1 MNTYTYARVFELF
14 KVLFCIKILKN
25 KNFVVLSR
33 YGKKGNF
40 VPLRPEIKNGT
51 FFAMEWLNTLLF
63 DSESIAHIL
72 LLYSFV
78 IAVGVWLGKI
88 KFWGV
93 SLGVAFILFAGIV
106 VGHFGLTAN
115 PKTLAFIQDFG
126 LILFVYSL
134 GLQVGPSFFTSFR
147 KGGMKMNRLAI
158 LQVFLNIGVAICVF
172 FLLFPRADASSFAM
186 LVGVLSGA
194 VTNTPGLGAAQEA
207 LNQTGM
213 GGIDIATGYACAYPL
228 AVLSV
233 ILVPMIVKAV
243 CHIKS
248 ETEDMQLANL
258 EQEDSSVKP
267 CRQYIEMHNERLDG
281 KTILE
286 VRKIVNREFMCSRLR
301 HDGMVETP
309 HKDSVVRC
317 GDQMCIVSSEDDAE
331 AILTIL
337 GTTAE
342 VDWDNTKGQE
352 PLVSRRI
359 VVTKDKINGKTLGQ
373 LHLGSIYDVTITRVM
388 RSGSEL
394 FASSSLVLQVGDRL
408 SVVGQAGNVA
418 AVAKRLGNEMKRL
431 DVPNIA
437 TLFIGILLGVI
448 VGSIPIAVPG
458 IPTPMKLGL
467 AGGPLIVAILISR
480 FGYKLGLVTYTKASA
495 NMMLREVGIAL
506 FLASVGIKSGA
517 GFVETVTSGDGL
529 IFMLAGLLITAIPV
543 FIVSLIARKKYGMN
557 YFSIIGLVAGA
568 STNPPALAFANGQ
581 TQHDAPAVAYSTVY
595 PLTMFLRI
603 LTAQLMILIGC
614 SLL

>member
-1 MNTYTYARVFELF
+1 MDW
-14 KVLFCIKILKN
+14 LK
-25 KNFVVLSR
+25 
-33 YGKKGNF
+33 
-40 VPLRPEIKNGT
+40 
-51 FFAMEWLNTLLF
+51 TLLL
-63 DSESIAHIL
+63 DPESVAHIL

-78 IAVGVWLGKI
+78 IAIGMWLGKI
-88 KFWGV
+88 KFFGV

-106 VGHFGLTAN
+106 AGHFGLTAS
-115 PKTLAFIQDFG
+115 PQILAFVQDFG

-158 LQVFLNIGVAICVF
+158 FMVLLNVGVAICVF
-172 FLLFPRADASSFAM
+172 LLLFPQRDARSFAM
-186 LVGVLSGA
+186 LVGVMSGA

-213 GGIDIATGYACAYPL
+213 TGVDIASGYACAYPL
-228 AVLSV
+228 AVLGV
-233 ILVPMIVKAV
+233 ILVPMIVKAI
-243 CHIKS
+243 CKIKS
-248 ETEDMQLANL
+248 DAEDDRLASL
-258 EQEDSSVKP
+258 EQEDPSVTP
-267 CRQYIEMHNERLDG
+267 CRQYIEMQNERLDG

-286 VRKIVNREFMCSRLR
+286 LRRITNREFICSRLR
-301 HDGMVETP
+301 HEGKVETP
-309 HKDSVVRC
+309 HKDSVVHM
-317 GDQMCIVSSEDDAE
+317 GDQMCVVSSQDDAE
-331 AILTIL
+331 PIQTIL
-337 GTTAE
+337 GVPVD
-342 VDWDNTKGQE
+342 VDWDNARGQE

-359 VVTKDKINGKTLGQ
+359 VITKDKVNGKTLGQ

-394 FASSSLVLQVGDRL
+394 FASSSLVLQIGDRL
-408 SVVGQAGNVA
+408 SVVGQEGNVA

-437 TLFIGILLGVI
+437 TLFIGILLGVV
-448 VGSIPIAVPG
+448 VGSIPIALPG

-506 FLASVGIKSGA
+506 FLASVGLKSGA
-517 GFVETVTSGDGL
+517 TFVETVMSGDGL
-529 IFMLAGLLITAIPV
+529 IFMLAGLLITVIPV
-543 FIVSLIARKKYGMN
+543 FITALVARKKYGMN

-568 STNPPALAFANGQ
+568 STNPPALAFANAQ

-595 PLTMFLRI
+595 PLSMFLRI

-614 SLL
+614 SIF